1 MSDQLLQSQ
10 LAKAARERGQRRDI
24 TIDGRVTAYWFY
36 PALKRSAKN
45 LVMIHGYRGNHH
57 GLEAIAGALTSTN
70 IYIPDLP
77 GFGSSEPLARKHSIV
92 EYSTWLDKFITG
104 LELKQKPHLLGH
116 SFGSIVVS
124 SYAVR
129 FDGIRSL
136 ILENPVSAPALRG
149 PRAAASIATNAF
161 FKLAEVLP
169 EGAGNRMLKG
179 WPMVRGMSVIMT
191 KSRDPKLRGWIHG
204 QHDENF
210 SDFASR
216 AVALEGYAA
225 SVSNCVADYSADFK
239 VPVLMLVGERDDI
252 TSIKQQMHLFDSLDV
267 YPSQLVEFSSVGHLT
282 HYEIPDQIADSIE
295 EWVSEVDD

>member
-1 MSDQLLQSQ
+1 MSDQLLQSR
-10 LAKAARERGQRRDI
+10 LAKAARQRGQRGDI

-57 GLEAIAGALTSTN
+57 GLEAIAGALPGMN
-70 IYIPDLP
+70 VYIADLP
-77 GFGSSEPLARKHSIV
+77 GFGRSEPLAAKHSIV
-92 EYSTWLDKFITG
+92 EYAKWLDKFISG
-104 LELKQKPHLLGH
+104 LGLGQKPHLLGH

-124 SYAVR
+124 AYAAR

-136 ILENPVSAPALRG
+136 ILENPVSAPALKA
-149 PRAAASIATNAF
+149 PRAAASIATNAY
-161 FKLAEVLP
+161 FKLAELLP
-169 EGAGNRMLKG
+169 EQAGNRLLRG
-179 WPMVRGMSVIMT
+179 WPIVRGMSVVMT
-191 KSRDPKLRGWIHG
+191 KSRDPELRGWIHR

-225 SVSNCVADYSADFK
+225 SVSNCVADFSAEFK
-239 VPVLMLVGERDDI
+239 VPVLMLVAERDDI
-252 TSIKQQMHLFDSLDV
+252 TSIEQQRALFESLRV
-267 YPSQLVEFSSVGHLT
+267 RPCQLVEFGSVGHLT